1 MNATRFTFLIMLAA
15 VCRGQI
21 VSAAEKAG
29 PPATPGAASPISN
42 GVELKKGW
50 PVALRNAARPAV
62 EGVMLF
68 EPTEN
73 DWKYSHHQSVTAFQG
88 QMFAIWSNG
97 LRDEDS
103 PGQRVMYAVR
113 NTAGQWSRPRILF
126 QPEIQADG
134 RLRILTAGGFH
145 QYQGTLVAYAGD
157 YSIDRKSTRL
167 LARTSRDGD
176 RWSEVRDLHVP
187 ICPNHGPQATASGRL
202 IIAGNTAMP
211 YTDDPAGLAG
221 WKMTGIYP
229 AALEPFQDNP
239 STFWPVAKRMHW
251 PNLCEAAFYQTDD
264 GVLHVLFRSTGLPA
278 SGRPWL
284 WESRSNDNGATWT
297 APLETAMSNTDTKF
311 HFGRLPDGR
320 FYCVSNPIGNGRTPL
335 VLSISR
341 DGVAFDRHFILGE
354 KHYQKR
360 FEGGCKG
367 GQYGYP
373 HTLVYE
379 GHLYVIVSREKEAVE
394 LLRVALA
401 ELHD

>member
-1 MNATRFTFLIMLAA
+1 
-15 VCRGQI
+15 
-21 VSAAEKAG
+21 
-29 PPATPGAASPISN
+29 
-42 GVELKKGW
+42 
-50 PVALRNAARPAV
+50 
-62 EGVMLF
+62 
-68 EPTEN
+68 
-73 DWKYSHHQSVTAFQG
+73 
-88 QMFAIWSNG
+88 
-97 LRDEDS
+97 
-103 PGQRVMYAVR
+103 
-113 NTAGQWSRPRILF
+113 
-126 QPEIQADG
+126 
-134 RLRILTAGGFH
+134 
-145 QYQGTLVAYAGD
+145 
-157 YSIDRKSTRL
+157 
-167 LARTSRDGD
+167 
-176 RWSEVRDLHVP
+176 
-187 ICPNHGPQATASGRL
+187 
-202 IIAGNTAMP
+202 
-211 YTDDPAGLAG
+211 
-221 WKMTGIYP
+221 
-229 AALEPFQDNP
+229 
-239 STFWPVAKRMHW
+239 MHW